1 MRRPPI
7 THPAFT
13 IALAVITGS
22 MISFDVHL
30 WYIRLFVTLAFLTF
44 APGAALIGL
53 FLSRNAD
60 WATAIIL
67 SVGLSAA
74 LDVAA
79 AQAMVWSHLWN
90 PSVAV
95 TVLAALT
102 VVTAAMADLRRR
114 RTPSASTE
122 SLRDNG
128 ARHQS

>member
-1 MRRPPI
+1 MTRPPF

-13 IALAVITGS
+13 ITLAVVTGS
-22 MISFDVHL
+22 MVAFDVHL
-30 WYIRLFVTLAFLTF
+30 WYIRLFATLAFLTF
-44 APGAALIGL
+44 APGAALIDL
-53 FLSRNAD
+53 FVARNVD
-60 WATAIIL
+60 WATAIVI

-102 VVTAAMADLRRR
+102 VVTATMADLRRR
-114 RTPSASTE
+114 RTPSASVG
-122 SLRDNG
+122 SARDNG
-128 ARHQS
+128 RGHQS